1 MASINPALD
10 SGEWLGRPTPVTELT
25 LDSEPSEDFFRYLA
39 YLVCFGLV
47 VLGVAAST
55 VPRKTR

>member
-1 MASINPALD
+1 MSWAVDA
-10 SGEWLGRPTPVTELT
+10 VTELT
-25 LDSEPSEDFFRYLA
+25 TASEPSDDFFRYLA
-39 YLVCFGLV
+39 YLICFGLV